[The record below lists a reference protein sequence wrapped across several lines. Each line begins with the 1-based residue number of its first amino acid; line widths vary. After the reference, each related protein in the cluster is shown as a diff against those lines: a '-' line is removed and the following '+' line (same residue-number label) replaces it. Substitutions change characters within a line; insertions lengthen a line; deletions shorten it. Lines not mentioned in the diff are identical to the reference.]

1 MNAPLPGLAAREGAA
16 GPGPALSITVYGRP
30 APQGSKR
37 HVGRG
42 VLVEQSKRVA
52 PWREAVKHA
61 ALAAAEGHDRIEGPI
76 AVEICFTF
84 DRPKSAPKRR
94 RVWPTTRTSGDV
106 DKLQRAVFDALTD
119 AGIWRDD
126 AQVVDVRAR
135 KVHTGDPDA
144 PLQVPGAVI
153 RVSEVT
159 DA

>member
-1 MNAPLPGLAAREGAA
+1 M
-16 GPGPALSITVYGRP
+16 TVHGVP

-37 HVGRG
+37 HIGRG
-42 VLVEQSKRVA
+42 ALIEQSKRVA

-61 ALAAAEGHDRIEGPI
+61 ALAAAHPTGFRRLEGPVRCDI
-76 AVEICFTF
+76 TF
-84 DRPKSAPKRR
+84 VFDKPKSAPKRR
-94 RVWPTTRTSGDV
+94 RTWPITRSSGDV

-119 AGIWRDD
+119 AGVMRDD
-126 AQVVDVRAR
+126 SQVVDVRAR

-153 RVSEVT
+153 RVWEVT